1 MPQVL
6 APTPTRK
13 DLATLGLGRAKSSLN
28 LSGTVDFS
36 RVAAFDHLEGRE
48 IHCFAGTLW
57 ITVENDPDDHVLAPG
72 QRLLIGAPGKVVIG
86 GRGGYTL

>member
-13 DLATLGLGRAKSSLN
+13 DLADLGLGRAKRSLN

-36 RVAAFDHLEGRE
+36 RVAAFGHLEGRE
-48 IHCFAGTLW
+48 IRCLAGNLW

-72 QRLLIGAPGKVVIG
+72 QSLLIAAPGKVVIG
-86 GRGGYTL
+86 GRGGYAL

>member
-13 DLATLGLGRAKSSLN
+13 DLASLGLPRAKGSFD

-48 IHCFAGTLW
+48 IHCFAGNLW
-57 ITVENDPDDHVLAPG
+57 VTVENDPDDHILGPG
-72 QRLLIGAPGKVVIG
+72 QRLLIAAPGKVVIG
-86 GRGGYTL
+86 GRGGYAL